1 MAGYESRLRE
11 QEGALASLTRW
22 QQQQMSQTSVPTPSA
37 SRSGS
42 GSAPVG
48 FPSEPP
54 PVLSPS
60 HDPSHAHPSPGG
72 LSTVSFSDPRIL
84 PADEIVSSLIALYYQ
99 HVWPWAPILPRVTYS
114 APWGIVPHAI
124 VVLALRL
131 SDDPRLDRLPG
142 GKQALRQA
150 AKAHVLNHAVES
162 TSIASMQA
170 LSLLALDLIGSEQGP
185 SSWGTL
191 ALLTRSAAHLGLM
204 TEDEEPRPRRSSGP
218 GSPSLTPFDPRAPL
232 SGVRRRGVQ
241 KRTAI
246 VPPPATWEED
256 EARRRLF
263 WLVLVLDRY
272 ASASTGWDFALRDSD
287 IKRRLPSSDTLWFTP
302 PPPGSPWPRA
312 PLFAPVL
319 HRDPYPPSV
328 LANLSPMVFLI
339 EAVDL
344 LGRSHTLHSSGGSA
358 EEARDAALALTA
370 ACRRWAAE
378 LPRLEGSLGLTVLA
392 LHHATLLKVN
402 AYHAFPASGGSVA
415 PFRDRCAESTAAVA
429 ELCKQQASMGWKS
442 ASPLF
447 IWGAW
452 VAARVVF
459 ISRFV
464 AASDSHPPH
473 SSSTHP
479 NHPSQPS
486 GQPGGSGVSGGLA
499 SDPEFSVLLASLR
512 EASRHWSLAS
522 QYVRLLDA
530 AARRW
535 SSGQVSTPSTRS
547 HPAPGTDESDDEGLP
562 DAIRVLLDL
571 RRTAYNAVGAG
582 EETPPEEAEGRRGS
596 VEGGPGLDVQ
606 GGQAQ
611 GGGGAGGQ
619 GQMEGVDTQ
628 GMDLR

>member
-1 MAGYESRLRE
+1 M
-11 QEGALASLTRW
+11 
-22 QQQQMSQTSVPTPSA
+22 
-37 SRSGS
+37 
-42 GSAPVG
+42 
-48 FPSEPP
+48 
-54 PVLSPS
+54 LSPS

-84 PADEIVSSLIALYYQ
+84 PADEIVSSLISLYYT

-150 AKAHVLNHAVES
+150 AKAHVLSHAVES

-191 ALLTRSAAHLGLM
+191 ALLTRSAVHLGLM
-204 TEDEEPRPRRSSGP
+204 TEDEPEPKARRSSGP
-218 GSPSLTPFDPRAPL
+218 GPPGSLTPFDPRAPL
-232 SGVRRRGVQ
+232 SGIRRRGVQ

-415 PFRDRCAESTAAVA
+415 PFRDRCAESTSAVA
-429 ELCKQQASMGWKS
+429 ELCKQQAGLGWKS

-464 AASDSHPPH
+464 AASDPLPHPPH
-473 SSSTHP
+473 PSHSSA
-479 NHPSQPS
+479 HPSQATTS
-486 GQPGGSGVSGGLA
+486 GGMSGGLA

-547 HPAPGTDESDDEGLP
+547 HPAPGTDDSDDEGLP

-582 EETPPEEAEGRRGS
+582 EETSPNEEERRGS
-596 VEGGPGLDVQ
+596 VEGGPGQEVQ
-606 GGQAQ
+606 GGRQQ
-611 GGGGAGGQ
+611 GGGQQGGGQ

>member
-1 MAGYESRLRE
+1 M
-11 QEGALASLTRW
+11 
-22 QQQQMSQTSVPTPSA
+22 
-37 SRSGS
+37 
-42 GSAPVG
+42 
-48 FPSEPP
+48 
-54 PVLSPS
+54 
-60 HDPSHAHPSPGG
+60 
-72 LSTVSFSDPRIL
+72 
-84 PADEIVSSLIALYYQ
+84 
-99 HVWPWAPILPRVTYS
+99 WPWAPILPRVSYV

-142 GKQALRQA
+142 GKAGLRAA
-150 AKAHVLNHAVES
+150 AKAHVLSHAVES

-185 SSWGTL
+185 SAWGTL

-204 TEDEEPRPRRSSGP
+204 VEPELEPQARGSSDPLDPRRPASAGAM
-218 GSPSLTPFDPRAPL
+218 GK
-232 SGVRRRGVQ
+232 RRGMQ

-246 VPPPATWEED
+246 VPPPASWEED

-287 IKRRLPSSDTLWFTP
+287 VKRRLPSSDALWFTP
-302 PPPGSPWPRA
+302 PSGPWPRA

-319 HRDPYPPSV
+319 HRDPYMPSV
-328 LANLSPMVFLI
+328 LSSLSPMVFLI

-344 LGRSHTLHSSGGSA
+344 LGRSHTLHAGGAGADGA

-378 LPRLEGSLGLTVLA
+378 LPRLDGSLGLTVRA

-402 AYHAFPASGGSVA
+402 AYHAFPASGGAVA
-415 PFRDRCAESTAAVA
+415 PFSTRCAESTAAA
-429 ELCKQQASMGWKS
+429 ADLCAAQAAIGWKS

-447 IWGAW
+447 IWGTW

-464 AASDSHPPH
+464 ATAG
-473 SSSTHP
+473 
-479 NHPSQPS
+479 
-486 GQPGGSGVSGGLA
+486 GQGAQGSASGGLA
-499 SDPEFSVLLASLR
+499 GDAEFGPLLAALR
-512 EASRHWSLAS
+512 AASRHWSLAS

-530 AARRW
+530 AARKW
-535 SSGQVSTPSTRS
+535 ASGQAATPASARS
-547 HPAPGTDESDDEGLP
+547 HVPAGAGAAEDSDDDGLP

-571 RRTAYNAVGAG
+571 RRTAYNAVGAEAR
-582 EETPPEEAEGRRGS
+582 EETPEEAEAREHEREHEQRERG
-596 VEGGPGLDVQ
+596 ERGEQ
-606 GGQAQ
+606 
-611 GGGGAGGQ
+611 AGGRAESEQ
-619 GQMEGVDTQ
+619 PAHAAPHAMDGMD

>member
-1 MAGYESRLRE
+1 MAGYESRLRD
-11 QEGALASLTRW
+11 QEGMIASLTRW
-22 QQQQMSQTSVPTPSA
+22 QQQQMAAPPPQGVPTPSG

-48 FPSEPP
+48 FPSELAPP
-54 PVLSPS
+54 AMLSPS

-72 LSTVSFSDPRIL
+72 LSTTSFSDPRIL
-84 PADEIVSSLIALYYQ
+84 PADEIVTSLINLYYT
-99 HVWPWAPILPRVTYS
+99 HVWPWAPILPRQAYS

-150 AKAHVLNHAVES
+150 AKAHVLSHAVES

-204 TEDEEPRPRRSSGP
+204 TEDDPEPRRRLSGP
-218 GSPSLTPFDPRAPL
+218 QAPSSLAPFDPRSSL
-232 SGVRRRGVQ
+232 SSSMKRRGVQ

-415 PFRDRCAESTAAVA
+415 PFRDRCAESTSAVA
-429 ELCKQQASMGWKS
+429 ELCRQQAGLGWRG

-459 ISRFV
+459 ITRFV
-464 AASDSHPPH
+464 AHSADS
-473 SSSTHP
+473 
-479 NHPSQPS
+479 
-486 GQPGGSGVSGGLA
+486 GGVSGVSGNLA

-512 EASRHWSLAS
+512 DASRHWSLAS

-547 HPAPGTDESDDEGLP
+547 HPAPGTGAEESDDEGLP

-582 EETPPEEAEGRRGS
+582 EETPPEEEGVRRPSMGEGER
-596 VEGGPGLDVQ
+596 EGGLG
-606 GGQAQ
+606 AQ
-611 GGGGAGGQ
+611 GGAGQGVGVGVGAGV
-619 GQMEGVDTQ
+619 EGMDTQ